1 LSRLTRKRASA
12 TPKRTAP
19 RCAIATRRAMRIP
32 SPQTSRTR
40 RPGRLTSSSEPV
52 VRIAGADDAEAIG
65 RLLHDFNTEFGEP
78 TPGPERMSERMR
90 RLLAAGDTTVLLGGP
105 GPDGIAVL
113 RFRNAIWSD
122 ALECYLAELYV
133 APPRRGEGL
142 GRALMETAMEVAR
155 AQGADY
161 MDLGTSE
168 ADVAARSL
176 YESLGFINREGGAGG
191 PITFFYE
198 REL

>member
-1 LSRLTRKRASA
+1 LAE
-12 TPKRTAP
+12 
-19 RCAIATRRAMRIP
+19 RI
-32 SPQTSRTR
+32 
-40 RPGRLTSSSEPV
+40 
-52 VRIAGADDAEAIG
+52 
-65 RLLHDFNTEFGEP
+65 
-78 TPGPERMSERMR
+78 R
-90 RLLAAGDTTVLLGGP
+90 RLLATGDTTVLLGGA
-105 GPDGIAVL
+105 GPDGVAVL

-133 APPRRGEGL
+133 APPRRGQGL
-142 GRALMETAMEVAR
+142 GRALLQTAMDVAR

-176 YESLGFINREGGAGG
+176 YESVGFINREGGPGG

>member
-1 LSRLTRKRASA
+1 
-12 TPKRTAP
+12 
-19 RCAIATRRAMRIP
+19 
-32 SPQTSRTR
+32 
-40 RPGRLTSSSEPV
+40 
-52 VRIAGADDAEAIG
+52 VRIAGSADAAAVG
-65 RLLHDFNTEFGEP
+65 RLLHDFNTEYGEP
-78 TPGPERMSERMR
+78 TPGPERLAERIR
-90 RLLAAGDTTVLLGGP
+90 RLLATGDTTVLLGGA
-105 GPDGIAVL
+105 GPDGVAVL

-133 APPRRGEGL
+133 APPRRGQGL
-142 GRALMETAMEVAR
+142 GRALLQTAMDVAR

-176 YESLGFINREGGAGG
+176 YESVGFINREGGPGG